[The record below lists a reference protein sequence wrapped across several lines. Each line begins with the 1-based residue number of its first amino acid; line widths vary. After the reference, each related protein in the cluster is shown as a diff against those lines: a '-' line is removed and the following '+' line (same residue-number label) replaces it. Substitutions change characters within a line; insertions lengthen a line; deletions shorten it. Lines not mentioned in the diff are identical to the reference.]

1 VFNYWCLRLVII
13 VSNLAINVV
22 ICLIGDVVEVRDVD
36 EYIVKIPHDNG
47 IDVRLGQFVK
57 INAANGIIMGVISH
71 MSSTAREELM
81 PYISKEQRSRYVPYL
96 DEYAM
101 NYIVMHALG
110 IMQAEGA
117 SDADDLISYSVDMV
131 PGIGIEVELANSDDI
146 LRFHTVNG
154 KHTFSYL
161 NLQKSKLDS
170 RVVVNMISQLEAV
183 MPENVHM
190 LASLKHYI
198 QMGGV

>member
-1 VFNYWCLRLVII
+1 MVIY
-13 VSNLAINVV
+13 
-22 ICLIGDVVEVRDVD
+22 LIGDVVEVRDVD
-36 EYIVKIPHDNG
+36 EYIVKIPQDNG
-47 IDVRLGQFVK
+47 TDVRLGQFVK
-57 INAANGIIMGVISH
+57 INAANGVIMGVVSH

-101 NYIVMHALG
+101 NYVVMHALG
-110 IMQAEGA
+110 TMQDEGA
-117 SDADDLISYSVDMV
+117 IDGDNRILYGVDMV
-131 PGIGIEVELANSDDI
+131 PAIGIEVELANSDDV

-190 LASLKHYI
+190 LTSLKHYI
-198 QMGGV
+198 QKGGI